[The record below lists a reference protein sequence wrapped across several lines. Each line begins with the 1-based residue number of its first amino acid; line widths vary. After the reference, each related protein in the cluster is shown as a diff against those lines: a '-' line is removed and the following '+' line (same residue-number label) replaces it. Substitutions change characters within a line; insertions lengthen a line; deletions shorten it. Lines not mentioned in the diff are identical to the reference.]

1 VKAVKA
7 GRIDFKLDKNGNI
20 SAPIGKLS
28 FDESMLVDNGK
39 AVIDSVSAAR
49 PATAKGIF
57 IQKGTLTATMVPG
70 LKVDVS
76 AWH

>member
-1 VKAVKA
+1 
-7 GRIDFKLDKNGNI
+7 
-20 SAPIGKLS
+20 
-28 FDESMLVDNGK
+28 MLVDNGK

-57 IQKGTLTATMVPG
+57 ILRGVLTATMVPG
-70 LKVDVS
+70 LKVDVT